1 MRTLVTI
8 IVFGL
13 IAVVSIPIASVSIL
27 LAWIC
32 FLLLTIMFVTNAIRK
47 VPANPPHKAILVF
60 LGQRQEIVLDEGLN
74 WVPLSPFV
82 FDFILIKVEKVVQDL
97 AEQIVRTPDLAEIGA
112 KVSLTWLPGSEGKD
126 YAKSLINYLNTGGEA
141 GVRKNLNDTLE
152 DRLRT
157 WAASNQEG
165 PSDWVEAMSSKDEA
179 LEVLLKAILG
189 DSLPKVESDIPTTAW
204 MKFFSRPKRKPSQ
217 NEIKMGWSPP
227 DPASSHE
234 LWTGLQA
241 EFEALKENKKK
252 LEDQVEARMKAVKE
266 IKEGRGTYKQEALGI
281 TILRFTVNEI
291 SVKGE
296 TAKAAE
302 LDAKEKREA
311 IGESRE
317 TKNLSRRIKKLREGD
332 PEMSLEEAIRIAQI
346 QQGKIK
352 ETVIRVIGA
361 ATGFGQD
368 AIATVATQGMLNNP
382 GGKPAAGSSDESSP
396 KKSEGKTKE
405 EYREEYEKNKK
416 EDERII
422 KEAEEREKN
431 KS

>member
-1 MRTLVTI
+1 
-8 IVFGL
+8 
-13 IAVVSIPIASVSIL
+13 
-27 LAWIC
+27 
-32 FLLLTIMFVTNAIRK
+32 
-47 VPANPPHKAILVF
+47 
-60 LGQRQEIVLDEGLN
+60 
-74 WVPLSPFV
+74 
-82 FDFILIKVEKVVQDL
+82 
-97 AEQIVRTPDLAEIGA
+97 
-112 KVSLTWLPGSEGKD
+112 
-126 YAKSLINYLNTGGEA
+126 
-141 GVRKNLNDTLE
+141 
-152 DRLRT
+152 
-157 WAASNQEG
+157 
-165 PSDWVEAMSSKDEA
+165 

-311 IGESRE
+311 IGEGRE

-332 PEMSLEEAIRIAQI
+332 PEMSLEEAVRIAQI

-382 GGKPAAGSSDESSP
+382 GGKSAAGSSDESSP